1 MAQHIPTGKS
11 GFPTLLR
18 NTSKMEHIKKLPLFE
33 KVRVAGVEVM
43 RLPVDKY
50 EMNDDHGGIDEEVLT
65 YQMNDK
71 TYEVHF
77 AEDMSIN
84 QVYLVI

>member
-1 MAQHIPTGKS
+1 MAQHIPTAKV
-11 GFPTLLR
+11 GFPTLLK
-18 NTSKMEHIKKLPLFE
+18 NTSKMEHIKKLPILE
-33 KVRVAGVEVM
+33 KVKVLGVEVM
-43 RLPVDKY
+43 RLPLDRY
-50 EMNDDHGGIDEEVLT
+50 EMNDEHGGVDEEVLT

-84 QVYLVI
+84 EVYLVV